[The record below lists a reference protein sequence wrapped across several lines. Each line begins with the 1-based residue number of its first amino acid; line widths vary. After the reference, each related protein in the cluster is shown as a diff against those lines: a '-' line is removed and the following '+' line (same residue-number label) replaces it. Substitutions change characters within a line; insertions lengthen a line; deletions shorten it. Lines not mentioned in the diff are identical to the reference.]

1 REIFQYIND
10 KGLLLNNEHPKDW
23 ACRYFYHVRC
33 QQVQVPVYGFNA
45 TSGVALARPV
55 PLWSLV
61 WHDCCIT
68 GGDTPLLQTMNGSPA
83 VVRLDDA
90 DAPEVIDWVKR
101 QSRLQAAVMF
111 DEMTAH
117 KLVSEDNAIQE
128 TEFASGVRVRI
139 DQSRNTVKV
148 TGAAGIREDELAVP
162 GHAGR
167 R

>member
-1 REIFQYIND
+1 M
-10 KGLLLNNEHPKDW
+10 
-23 ACRYFYHVRC
+23 
-33 QQVQVPVYGFNA
+33 QVPVYGFNA

-61 WHDCCIT
+61 WHDCCLT

-111 DEMTAH
+111 DEMTDHVLLSDDSA
-117 KLVSEDNAIQE
+117 VQE
-128 TEFASGVRVRI
+128 SEFASGVRVRI
-139 DQSRNTVKV
+139 DQSKNTVKI
-148 TGAAGIREDELAVP
+148 TGVDGVPEEEIAVP
-162 GHAGR
+162 QQER
-167 R
+167 PR